1 MDRDIFD
8 DMKIETGCTYI
19 SDLPYIKK
27 QQRKNYMNFRLTS

>member
-19 SDLPYIKK
+19 SDLPVSYDEI
-27 QQRKNYMNFRLTS
+27 S